1 MQRQRKAAGERYLSM
16 RALYAELAF
25 DANPDVADWI
35 KAHTEE
41 DFSLQCWSHICK
53 ADGSFDYA
61 GVNGSGSD
69 EKEARKRAEAGAEGD
84 NSFNSSFRSSYKWP
98 ELGEAALHGVAGDVV
113 RAIKPHTE
121 GDPVAILLQYLLA
134 VGNAMGRFAYCMVE
148 GTRHYGNLF
157 CVIVGKSSKARKG
170 TGWKRVLQII
180 HPAHPDWFQCVRSGL
195 STGEGLIWCLR
206 DDQDGLIDKR
216 LLVIE
221 EEFAKACA
229 VMERQGNTLS
239 VVVRDAWDGNPL
251 EVLTKQEPAKATNT
265 HISIVGHITE
275 NELRQRLTETSMTNG
290 FANRFIFVLAKR
302 SNILPFGGD
311 DLDESVLQD
320 LISRTTNAI
329 ERGSQIE
336 QLRFSVQAREIW
348 RSAYTELSDDKP
360 GLYGSITA
368 RAEAQVLRLSIIY
381 TLLDGKTAIEPIHL
395 HAALALWNYSEH
407 SAKYIWGDLTG
418 DEIADEI
425 LKALR
430 STPNVMTRTQIS
442 NLFGRNVSS
451 GRITR
456 ALSLLAEHGK
466 AIRRLSPSDGAS
478 GRPTEVWQAT

>member
-1 MQRQRKAAGERYLSM
+1 
-16 RALYAELAF
+16 
-25 DANPDVADWI
+25 
-35 KAHTEE
+35 
-41 DFSLQCWSHICK
+41 
-53 ADGSFDYA
+53 
-61 GVNGSGSD
+61 
-69 EKEARKRAEAGAEGD
+69 
-84 NSFNSSFRSSYKWP
+84 
-98 ELGEAALHGVAGDVV
+98 
-113 RAIKPHTE
+113 
-121 GDPVAILLQYLLA
+121 
-134 VGNAMGRFAYCMVE
+134 
-148 GTRHYGNLF
+148 
-157 CVIVGKSSKARKG
+157 
-170 TGWKRVLQII
+170 
-180 HPAHPDWFQCVRSGL
+180 
-195 STGEGLIWCLR
+195 
-206 DDQDGLIDKR
+206 
-216 LLVIE
+216 VIE

-311 DLDESVLQD
+311 DLDENVLQD

-336 QLRFSVQAREIW
+336 QLRFSAQAREIW
-348 RSAYTELSDDKP
+348 QSAYSELSDDKP

-381 TLLDGKTAIEPIHL
+381 TLLDGNTSIEPIHL
-395 HAALALWNYSEH
+395 NAALALWDYADK

-418 DEIADEI
+418 DGTADEI

-430 STPNVMTRTQIS
+430 STPNGMTRTQIS
-442 NLFGRNVSS
+442 NLFGRNVTS
-451 GRITR
+451 GRIAR

-466 AIRRLSPSDGAS
+466 AIRGFVPQWR
-478 GRPTEVWQAT
+478 RERQTN